1 MSVSVQF
8 KLGDIIQIEAK
19 NQDLNNRVFVID
31 YLNDDQIRLIDAET
45 MLPRTLTINAETG
58 SFTDESI
65 TTINILDHAPESGYA
80 RQNGLLPNTWV
91 DIYFGGEHPTIIT
104 GRISNLED
112 GEDMIE
118 LTTVPDNTVI
128 YIDFGFKGL
137 PEHLPIERINIR
149 PPPSNA
155 SSNAPSDGPS
165 DAPSDATSDAPIED
179 PFDDGLAPPVQTVS
193 VAVPAVRNAIAE
205 MLHDADEI
213 MASQAVQE
221 FSFMVDVP
229 AERKRYSLESQTND
243 MLNALLSNVP
253 ATQRTDAVLNGIH
266 TLITRFKQLREQFSA
281 FDRSG
286 NAHAPL
292 THGPDHRPLID
303 TLRKLNQRLHWI
315 LPVAVCRKKTYVNEA
330 DESLSVS
337 PKEDVV
343 QITMAAALT
352 DQLELFAAYKNGG
365 NNRAAYINKL
375 STTQLTPFDPP
386 EYEDDFLMS
395 EAVRDN
401 LAAVID
407 NLGQLE
413 SSVVAG
419 EELKT
424 RRFVMQR
431 YNLGMTRLQTTSMTV
446 ARMTADVVPM
456 TQADTLTL
464 KSFIMLPEPT
474 VAYSRINLHTINILD
489 KSQLNQHNLN
499 YWQLLRKTTRISTRT
514 VDDLDEHIAF
524 NSRDFLSDIKEY
536 VLNREITDADRYA
549 EYLRIVV
556 PRTRVLF
563 DLVKKHLVG
572 SLTLSEIVN
581 YLEPFMVYHRDLTYR
596 QYTDMVGFLRERI
609 RDHKRNY
616 ALLKTQ
622 CDKVRAHNYGVLY
635 LGMSV
640 LYNLLVSGQ
649 AHGDQAH
656 GDQAALNGSSVF
668 ETYGLSKE
676 QYNIG
681 GDTAFQRADAADA
694 EVRLRRALTPS
705 ELLHR
710 MLAADNARFY
720 MCAVAKLNLELLTSF
735 DFGALLNQQTN
746 RFKQRKAEEEGS
758 NKCAN
763 MVIAKQ
769 YLGDSDELED
779 DNGADIA
786 FDRKFDRTNYE
797 FLKKYESQQ
806 QDMPREEFVLF
817 LKEEIKR
824 ELKVPDDRQ
833 AGVEAEAML
842 LGERPVQD
850 GHYAVIE
857 LDNADGT
864 NRHLYYVRK
873 DKKWIRDTNIP
884 TGVSMYDTTFFCNVQ
899 EKCFTVDQTCM
910 DHALA
915 ADAVKEGLL
924 NEMNAEFKAGVD
936 DNRERTVQRIDGKL
950 NYYDTVLPRLRHMKY
965 ARMTKY
971 NDAQL
976 RHQVS
981 ADELQD
987 IVQSPYERLKTII
1000 LGQSDLVKRSADVL
1014 NFVERYTRGANERL
1028 GEDPHWLYCVK
1039 TDVKLMPSFL
1049 RRLAAAF
1056 MATSS
1061 ASNAATLYQSTLRT
1075 VCREQGEISDEG
1087 NAVVD
1092 KHSGYVIVMLES
1104 ATEEGSEFRGMLP
1117 GGEDEQTGPV
1127 AAAATAVKTTVPKKY
1142 DNPRAVMISNVVT
1155 SMGNYLSVDMTP
1167 LREFIV
1173 EKTMAALNAAIPTE
1187 ERYTKMMK
1195 GKIEPDKKQPPTYNE
1210 FVNNALL
1217 FCTLAFLTVAI
1228 QTAIPSLKTSKTQPG
1243 CVRSFMGYP
1252 LLGEED
1258 MSGIRYVACIAHQLK
1273 SKSVDPWAAAKDMKE
1288 ATIAERIKAFVMKY
1302 VVAQGEITDLLARKR
1317 DYLKEHAEEL
1327 VPVELDIR
1335 RMTTFLPPLSG
1346 VVNPT
1351 TNQVSPQFMERL
1363 DDNLRRGKPEQTE
1376 QLGVL
1381 RAKVMY
1387 FSLGMQQLV
1396 QEVVSKFKTQL
1407 LLKPQTEGG
1416 VPFLQNAC
1424 CLEGA
1429 NSTTLDFFVRQRSG
1443 IQECND
1449 DAAKTQAV
1457 IDRIVQLARAATLY
1471 DPASTKPA
1479 FPPLSPQFDERTI
1492 YMAFA
1497 AFCNYT
1503 NPRPVPPQLQ
1513 LFCLNK
1519 PDADVFDA
1527 SDSVPAQIEKLKR
1540 RGVNFTREA
1549 FAQMMQV
1556 VGAEN
1561 IVPVHLNEPEWS
1573 NDQQLRDMIAELR
1586 AKPDGI
1592 IPAELQAR
1600 VLGLMDTYDLALSKE
1615 MPSMREFKSYLSN
1628 TCDDRWAQI
1637 GAFLDR
1643 NKAGV
1648 PHFARQRAKLKA
1660 AFGTLMD
1667 FSPQKRG
1674 AAIETDDA
1682 TLARAVQ
1689 FTKNCMHS
1697 LADVFA
1703 GMICNEVARDADSV
1717 KVPAHW
1723 GLSSRHSDDV
1733 RAIIGRTYAGL
1744 NKFYGDRQL
1753 APLLK
1758 VMQSRVRDL
1767 MRLMSITPFFAEIR
1781 AQKSTTFSVFDNHTV
1796 RLLYKYYFMELIAE
1810 HTRMVDYEGV
1820 IIAETVPVE
1829 EDALIAG
1836 TLLAEEAATG
1846 VMEEVQILQ
1855 VERTVVSKTIVQ
1867 LLFAYADIVDD
1878 ERAATDMNADTI
1890 KERVRRTKDKEK
1902 EIIVEGFDVM
1912 TKEQRETEKFFKDHR
1927 IGDWNVGMQK
1937 GLRQYVKDT
1946 YDRERE
1952 EMEEQLRKERQLNRR
1967 DFVSDMQ
1974 REIFLDGDAEREA
1987 AQIEAEEYSL
1997 RLPID
2002 DDYGDADDGGALD
2015 YEDVNERD

>member
-1 MSVSVQF
+1 MSAHL
-8 KLGDIIQIEAK
+8 KLGDIIQFEAK
-19 NQDLNNRVFVID
+19 NQDLNNHVYVID
-31 YLNDDQIRLIDAET
+31 YLDETKLRLIDAET
-45 MLPRTLTINAETG
+45 MLPRTLTINADTG
-58 SFTDESI
+58 SFSDESI
-65 TTINILDHAPESGYA
+65 FNINILDHAPEPGYA

-91 DIYFGGEHPTIIT
+91 DIYFGGEHPTVIT

-118 LTTVPDNTVI
+118 LTTAPDNEVI

-137 PEHLPIERINIR
+137 PEHMPIERINIR
-149 PPPSNA
+149 PPPSSAAPATTTDEAPVAAAA
-155 SSNAPSDGPS
+155 S
-165 DAPSDATSDAPIED
+165 D
-179 PFDDGLAPPVQTVS
+179 PFDDGLAPPVQPMS

-229 AERKRYSLESQTND
+229 AERKRYSIESQTND

-266 TLITRFKQLREQFSA
+266 TLITRFKQLREQFST

-286 NAHAPL
+286 NAHVPL
-292 THGPDHRPLID
+292 THGPDHRPLIES
-303 TLRKLNQRLHWI
+303 LRKLNQRLHWI
-315 LPVAVCRKKTYVNEA
+315 LPVAACRKKTYVNEET
-330 DESLSVS
+330 DESLSMSS

-343 QITMAAALT
+343 QMTMSQMLT
-352 DQLELFAAYKNGG
+352 DQSQLYTSYKNGG
-365 NNRAAYINKL
+365 DRYAAYMNKL
-375 STTQLTPFDPP
+375 STTQFTPFEPP
-386 EYEDDFLMS
+386 EYEEDYLKS
-395 EAVRDN
+395 ETVCDN
-401 LAAVID
+401 MTAVID

-424 RRFVMQR
+424 RRFVVQR
-431 YNLGMTRLQTTSMTV
+431 YNLGLTRLQSTAMTEK
-446 ARMTADVVPM
+446 RMTADVVPM
-456 TQADTLTL
+456 TPADTLTL

-514 VDDLDEHIAF
+514 IDDLDEHIAF

-536 VLNREITDADRYA
+536 VLNAEITDADRYA

-572 SLTLSEIVN
+572 SLSLSEIVD
-581 YLEPFMVYHRDLTYR
+581 YLEPFMVYHRDLTHR

-622 CDKVRAHNYGVLY
+622 CDKVRTHNYGVIY
-635 LGMSV
+635 LGMS
-640 LYNLLVSGQ
+640 LLHNLLVSGK
-649 AHGDQAH
+649 AEADESG
-656 GDQAALNGSSVF
+656 VF
-668 ETYGLSKE
+668 ETYGFSKE

-710 MLAADNARFY
+710 MLVADNARLY
-720 MCAVAKLNLELLTSF
+720 MCAVAKLNLDLLTSF
-735 DFGALLNQQTN
+735 DFGTLLSQQTN
-746 RFKQRKAEEEGS
+746 RFKQRKAEEEGA

-763 MVIAKQ
+763 IVIAKQ
-769 YLGDSDELED
+769 YLSDSDELED
-779 DNGADIA
+779 DNGINIA

-797 FLKKYESQQ
+797 FIKRYESQQ
-806 QDMPREEFVLF
+806 QAMPREEFILF
-817 LKEEIKR
+817 LKEEVKR

-833 AGVEAEAML
+833 AGVEVEAML

-850 GHYAVIE
+850 GQYAVIE
-857 LDNADGT
+857 MDNADGT
-864 NRHLYYVRK
+864 NRYLYYVRK
-873 DKKWIRDTNIP
+873 NKQWIRDTNIP
-884 TGVSMYDTTFFCNVQ
+884 AGVSMYDPAFFCNVQ
-899 EKCFTVDQTCM
+899 EKCFTVEQTCM
-910 DHALA
+910 DYNLA

-936 DNRERTVQRIDGKL
+936 DNRERTVQRIGGKFS
-950 NYYDTVLPRLRHMKY
+950 YYDTVLPRLRHMKY

-1000 LGQSDLVKRSADVL
+1000 LGQSDLVKRNADVL
-1014 NFVERYTRGANERL
+1014 DFAERYTRAANERFS
-1028 GEDPHWLYCVK
+1028 EDPHWLYCVK
-1039 TDVKLMPSFL
+1039 TDVKLLPSFL

-1056 MATSS
+1056 STSASS
-1061 ASNAATLYQSTLRT
+1061 ASSASSTLYQSTLRT
-1075 VCREQGEISDEG
+1075 ICREQGELSDEG
-1087 NAVVD
+1087 NAIVD
-1092 KHSGYVIVMLES
+1092 KHSGYVIMMLES
-1104 ATEEGSEFRGMLP
+1104 ATEEGSDFRGMLSGDDEGV
-1117 GGEDEQTGPV
+1117 GGA
-1127 AAAATAVKTTVPKKY
+1127 AAAATSVKTTVPKKY
-1142 DNPRAVMISNVVT
+1142 DNPRAGMISNVVT
-1155 SMGNYLSVDMTP
+1155 SMGNYLSVDLNPM
-1167 LREFIV
+1167 REFIV
-1173 EKTMAALNAAIPTE
+1173 EKTMAALNSTMVSE
-1187 ERYTKMMK
+1187 EQYNKMAQK
-1195 GKIEPDKKQPPTYNE
+1195 KFETDKKRPPSFKE
-1210 FVNNALL
+1210 FMHTSLL
-1217 FCTLAFLTVAI
+1217 FTTLAFLTVAI
-1228 QTAIPSLKTSKTQPG
+1228 QTAIPSLKTNKTQPG

-1273 SKSVDPWAAAKDMKE
+1273 SKSVEPWSAVKDLKE
-1288 ATIAERIKAFVMKY
+1288 STIADRIKTYLNKY
-1302 VVAQGEITDLLARKR
+1302 AVVLGEISDLLARKR
-1317 DYLKEHAEEL
+1317 EYLREHAEEL

-1335 RMTTFLPPLSG
+1335 RMTTFLPPLGG

-1351 TNQVSPQFMERL
+1351 TNQVSAQFMEQL
-1363 DDNLRRGKPEQTE
+1363 DENLRRGKPEQTE

-1387 FSLGMQQLV
+1387 FSLGIQQLV

-1424 CLEGA
+1424 CLEPADG
-1429 NSTTLDFFVRQRSG
+1429 STTLQFFVRQRPG
-1443 IQECND
+1443 IQECNA

-1457 IDRIVQLARAATLY
+1457 IDRVMQLGQAPTLY
-1471 DPASTKPA
+1471 DPNPTKPA

-1497 AFCNYT
+1497 AFCNYN
-1503 NPRPVPPQLQ
+1503 NPRPIPPQLQ

-1519 PDADVFDA
+1519 PDIDA
-1527 SDSVPAQIEKLKR
+1527 SDSVTAQMEKLKR
-1540 RGVNFTREA
+1540 SGVNFTREA

-1556 VGAEN
+1556 VGAKN
-1561 IVPVHLNEPEWS
+1561 VVPIRLNEPEWS

-1586 AKPDGI
+1586 AKDDGAGI
-1592 IPAELQAR
+1592 IPTELQAHI
-1600 VLGLMDTYDLALSKE
+1600 LALMDTYDLALSEETPE
-1615 MPSMREFKSYLSN
+1615 MRDFKSYLSN
-1628 TCDDRWAQI
+1628 LCDDRWARI
-1637 GAFLDR
+1637 GAFLDSNR
-1643 NKAGV
+1643 AGV
-1648 PHFARQRAKLKA
+1648 PNFAKQRAKLSA
-1660 AFGTLMD
+1660 TFGALMD
-1667 FSPQKRG
+1667 FAPQKRG
-1674 AAIETDDA
+1674 AVIESEDA
-1682 TLARAVQ
+1682 TLARAIQ

-1697 LADVFA
+1697 LADVFPA
-1703 GMICNEVARDADSV
+1703 MICNQVARDAASV

-1723 GLSSRHSDDV
+1723 GLSGRHGDDV
-1733 RAIIGRTYAGL
+1733 RNIISRTYAGL

-1753 APLLK
+1753 TPLLK
-1758 VMQSRVRDL
+1758 AMQPRVRDL
-1767 MRLMSITPFFAEIR
+1767 MRLMSITPFFAGV
-1781 AQKSTTFSVFDNHTV
+1781 QMQSNDTPQTSNKTTTVSAFDNRIVH
-1796 RLLYKYYFMELIAE
+1796 LLYKYYAMELLAE
-1810 HTRMVDYEGV
+1810 CTRMVDYNGIMIE
-1820 IIAETVPVE
+1820 ESVPVE
-1829 EDALIAG
+1829 EDELVAA
-1836 TLLAEEAATG
+1836 TLRAEEAATG

-1855 VERTVVSKTIVQ
+1855 IERTVVGKTIVE

-1952 EMEEQLRKERQLNRR
+1952 EMEQQLRKERQLSRR

-1997 RLPID
+1997 RALPTD
-2002 DDYGDADDGGALD
+2002 DDYGEADDGGALD
-2015 YEDVNERD
+2015 YEDVNPE